1 MEDEDTPLIPQYFF
15 EDPKP
20 FILVEI
26 PYCIE
31 NERLSKY
38 FIKKFKEFLNTDCVV
53 VIKWITKKV
62 RNLFNLKSRNPHPAC
77 KIYAGKC
84 SCGVEYIGETK
95 RNVEVRW
102 GEHNNPQGTSE
113 PFKHLYKF
121 PTHNFTWSVLMSAPK
136 NVRIRKN
143 LEASE
148 VALKRPE
155 LNNQVDSKK
164 LTLFCYGAT

>member
-1 MEDEDTPLIPQYFF
+1 M
-15 EDPKP
+15 
-20 FILVEI
+20 LVEI
-26 PYCIE
+26 PFCQE
-31 NERLSKY
+31 NERLSKH
-38 FIKKFKEFLNTDCVV
+38 FVQKFKEFLNTDCT
-53 VIKWITKKV
+53 VIVKWETKKV
-62 RNLFNLKSRNPHPAC
+62 RNLFNLKSCNPHPAC

-102 GEHNNPQGTSE
+102 GEHNNPRGTSE
-113 PFKHLYKF
+113 PSKHLYNF
-121 PTHNFTWSVLMSAPK
+121 PTHSFTWSVLMSAPK

-164 LTLFCYGAT
+164 LTLFRYGVT